1 MEKISKGGLGRVC
14 LYSLVTFVLRAC
26 GSLPTQWHHHWGELE
41 LVLGWH
47 GGVCVG
53 RVGRSD

>member
-14 LYSLVTFVLRAC
+14 LYSLVTFVPRAC

-47 GGVCVG
+47 GGVCG
-53 RVGRSD
+53 KGG